1 MSKKGKDSTLGQ
13 GLGCFNSFNRSLPQD
28 YEYHTMT
35 QMKTGVEGVQV
46 SWLIRHVNVVVMN
59 VDSYRLSQSRKRQ
72 LVATSSDP
80 NAKND

>member
-1 MSKKGKDSTLGQ
+1 
-13 GLGCFNSFNRSLPQD
+13 
-28 YEYHTMT
+28 MT